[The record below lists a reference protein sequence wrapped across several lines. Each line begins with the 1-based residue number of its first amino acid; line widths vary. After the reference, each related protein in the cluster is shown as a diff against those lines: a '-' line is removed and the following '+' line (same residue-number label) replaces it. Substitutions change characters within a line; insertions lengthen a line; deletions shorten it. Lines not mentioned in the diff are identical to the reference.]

1 MQIRSTTQKL
11 LCIRTIYD
19 QSIGRGKATTIASF
33 KRFYDS
39 SEIHKAEGFD
49 ILTTG
54 EQQQLIDYLLAEEKA
69 IESRRHTYASRHL
82 ISHLSDAIASINS
95 GVEVSEEDAIK
106 LYTRIDTYQKL
117 LKKQGFKKG
126 ELLKKESFKLT
137 MEQDGL

>member
-1 MQIRSTTQKL
+1 MQIRTTPQKL

-33 KRFYDS
+33 KRFTAS
-39 SEIHKAEGFD
+39 SEIQNSEGFGT
-49 ILTTG
+49 LTIS
-54 EQQQLIDYLLAEEKA
+54 EQNQLVDYLLSQEKA
-69 IESRRHTYASRHL
+69 IESASHTYAA
-82 ISHLSDAIASINS
+82 SHLARYLDTAIAAIDA

-126 ELLKKESFKLT
+126 DLLKKESFKLT
-137 MEQDGL
+137 MEEDGV